1 MPEVQ
6 EVLGNLPV
14 LLLVGLA
21 VLVASHALAAAAP
34 HGAGGALALALE
46 DVADEAVLEESLPRR
61 PRHPRQDEADREQVG
76 QPEVVGGHGGVLL
89 RLHLGLVHETA
100 GRLT

>member
-6 EVLGNLPV
+6 EVLCNLPV
-14 LLLVGLA
+14 HLLVDLA
-21 VLVASHALAAAAP
+21 VHVAHILAAAAP
-34 HGAGGALALALE
+34 HRAGGALALPLQ
-46 DVADEAVLEESLPRR
+46 DVPDEAVLEEALPRR
-61 PRHPRQDEADREQVG
+61 PRQPRQGEADREQVG

-89 RLHLGLVHETA
+89 RLHLGLVHEAA